1 MSSIDLVVSPPK
13 RPAFL
18 LLLLLSTDKQ
28 LKARPPTFLTT
39 KPRRH
44 SQVKVDSRVPRRLL
58 ATLIPEKGVRERT
71 GTRQLSSQPAVS
83 RLPWHAGCDR
93 CDSPS
98 PPAAPL
104 LGSAARRRTGH
115 ARQISGAPQISRM
128 FYAQDQ
134 PLQTHP
140 EERGG
145 REAPQQ
151 TVLSVTNITAVLL
164 QGDIKPQKDT
174 TKHRYCP

>member
-58 ATLIPEKGVRERT
+58 ATLITEKRCARENGDASVVLT
-71 GTRQLSSQPAVS
+71 ASCKSTALTR
-83 RLPWHAGCDR
+83 RLR
-93 CDSPS
+93 
-98 PPAAPL
+98 
-104 LGSAARRRTGH
+104 
-115 ARQISGAPQISRM
+115 
-128 FYAQDQ
+128 
-134 PLQTHP
+134 
-140 EERGG
+140 
-145 REAPQQ
+145 
-151 TVLSVTNITAVLL
+151 SV
-164 QGDIKPQKDT
+164 
-174 TKHRYCP
+174 